1 MTSLLLQRLGIALPI
16 IQGPMTGSDTPALAA
31 AVSSA
36 GGLGMLGC
44 GMRSPAAM
52 AEAAAAVRQQTDRP
66 FGLNLFVQATP
77 NPDEATV
84 QAAMERLAPLYAE
97 LGLQPQRPT
106 QWCEDFAAQFEALV
120 ALRPAVA
127 SFTFGILEA
136 AQVARLHAAG
146 CLVVG
151 TATTVAEARAW
162 ADVGAD
168 AVCASGTEAGGH
180 RGTFLGDFT
189 ASQVG
194 TLALVPQCVDAVNIP
209 VIAAGGIMDGRG
221 IAAAKALGAQAVQ
234 MGTAFLACPESG
246 IGPAYRQALAQAQD
260 TDTRLTRV
268 FSGRPARGIVN
279 AMMESLAAEEDRVPA
294 YPVQNALTGALRRTA
309 AAQGRTSH
317 LSLWAGQGV
326 GAARPVPAARLMA
339 LLAREWRLAAASVAA
354 KAICRGG
361 LADSRSD
368 ADVPQLL
375 CAHSPTK

>member
-1 MTSLLLQRLGIALPI
+1 MTSSLLQRLGIALPI

-31 AVSSA
+31 AVSAA

-66 FGLNLFVQATP
+66 FGMNLFVQATP
-77 NPDEATV
+77 TPDEATV
-84 QAAMERLAPLYAE
+84 QTAMERLAPLYAE

-127 SFTFGILEA
+127 SFTFGILDA

-162 ADVGAD
+162 AGVGVD

-180 RGTFLGDFT
+180 RGTFLGDFA

-194 TLALVPQCVDAVNIP
+194 TLARVPQCVDAVDIP

-221 IAAAKALGAQAVQ
+221 IAAAQALGAQAVQ

-279 AMMESLAAEEDRVPA
+279 AMMEALAAEEDRVPA
-294 YPVQNALTGALRRTA
+294 YPVQNALTGALRRAA

-326 GAARPVPAARLMA
+326 AAVRPLPAAQLVA
-339 LLAREWRLAAASVAA
+339 LLAQEWA
-354 KAICRGG
+354 
-361 LADSRSD
+361 
-368 ADVPQLL
+368 Q
-375 CAHSPTK
+375 T

>member
-1 MTSLLLQRLGIALPI
+1 MTSSLLQRLGIALPI

-66 FGLNLFVQATP
+66 FGMNLFVQATP
-77 NPDEATV
+77 TPDEATV
-84 QAAMERLAPLYAE
+84 QTAMERLAPLYAE

-106 QWCEDFAAQFEALV
+106 QWCEDFAAQFEVLV

-127 SFTFGILEA
+127 SFTFGILDA

-162 ADVGAD
+162 AGVGVD

-180 RGTFLGDFT
+180 RGTFLGDFA

-194 TLALVPQCVDAVNIP
+194 TLALVPQCVDAVDIP

-221 IAAAKALGAQAVQ
+221 IAAAQALGAQAVQ

-246 IGPAYRQALAQAQD
+246 IGPAYRQALAQARD

-279 AMMESLAAEEDRVPA
+279 AMMEALAAEEDRVPA
-294 YPVQNALTGALRRTA
+294 YPVQNALTGALRRAA

-326 GAARPVPAARLMA
+326 AAVRPLPAAQLVA
-339 LLAREWRLAAASVAA
+339 LLAQEWA
-354 KAICRGG
+354 
-361 LADSRSD
+361 
-368 ADVPQLL
+368 Q
-375 CAHSPTK
+375 T

>member
-1 MTSLLLQRLGIALPI
+1 MTSSLLQRLGIALPI

-66 FGLNLFVQATP
+66 FGMNLFVQATP
-77 NPDEATV
+77 TPDEATV
-84 QAAMERLAPLYAE
+84 QTAMERLAPLYAE

-106 QWCEDFAAQFEALV
+106 QWCEDFAAQFEALL

-127 SFTFGILEA
+127 SFTFGILDA

-162 ADVGAD
+162 AGVGVD

-180 RGTFLGDFT
+180 RGTFLGDFA

-194 TLALVPQCVDAVNIP
+194 TLALVPQCVDAVDIP

-221 IAAAKALGAQAVQ
+221 IAAAQALGAQAVQ

-279 AMMESLAAEEDRVPA
+279 AMMEALAAEEDRVPA
-294 YPVQNALTGALRRTA
+294 YPVQNALTGALRRAA

-326 GAARPVPAARLMA
+326 AAVRPLPAAQLVA
-339 LLAREWRLAAASVAA
+339 LLAQEWA
-354 KAICRGG
+354 
-361 LADSRSD
+361 
-368 ADVPQLL
+368 Q
-375 CAHSPTK
+375 T